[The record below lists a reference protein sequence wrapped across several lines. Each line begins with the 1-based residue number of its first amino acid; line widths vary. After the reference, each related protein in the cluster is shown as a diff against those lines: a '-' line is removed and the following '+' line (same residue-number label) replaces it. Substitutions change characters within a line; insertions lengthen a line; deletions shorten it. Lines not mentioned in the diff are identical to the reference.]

1 MVRRS
6 TLRYRLVQPESMA
19 LFGQGR
25 GYMECC
31 RVQVLDTE
39 FDRNVV
45 ARDLHRYRQR
55 GPAKTTRFL
64 LAALD
69 AEGVAG
75 RTLLDIGGG
84 VGAISHAMLRSGA
97 IRAYAVDA
105 SQAYVEAARAEAE
118 RQGHADRLTLRHGDF
133 VALAETVPPVDIVTL
148 DRVVCCYPDM
158 PELIGASVDHARRVY
173 GLVYPRD
180 TWWIKVGVGL
190 ANCVFRLRRRRFRA
204 YVHASADVDGLVRAQ
219 GFALRFRRTTAIWQ
233 VVVYARA

>member
-1 MVRRS
+1 
-6 TLRYRLVQPESMA
+6 
-19 LFGQGR
+19 
-25 GYMECC
+25 MECC
-31 RVQVLDTE
+31 RAQVLDTE
-39 FDRNVV
+39 FDRKVV
-45 ARDLHRYRQR
+45 ARDLRRYSQR

-64 LAALD
+64 LAAIE

-105 SQAYVEAARAEAE
+105 SQAYVDAARAEAE
-118 RQGHADRLTLRHGDF
+118 RQGHAGRLTLHHGDF
-133 VALAETVPPVDIVTL
+133 VALAESVPPVDIVTL

-158 PELIGASVDHARRVY
+158 PKLIGASADHARGVY

-180 TWWIKVGVGL
+180 AWWIKVGVGL
-190 ANCVFRLRRRRFRA
+190 ANCLFRLRRRRFRA
-204 YVHASADVDGLVRAQ
+204 FVHPSAEVYGLVRAE
-219 GFALRFRRTTAIWQ
+219 GFVVRLRRTTAIWQ